1 MADMRNLKP
10 QLTPLLAFSK
20 ERWAQLRAEMPSMPV
35 TERNRRVQDEWKDM
49 TEEERAVYVK
59 KVSVP

>member
-20 ERWAQLRAEMPSMPV
+20 ERWAQLPSMPV

-49 TEEERAVYVK
+49 TEEEKAVYVK